1 MKNGIMNKIKW
12 FIVSALIIVVVGL
25 TIAGIFGL
33 NSPIDYSDGY
43 EVSVSIEF
51 DDDNSKA
58 ILKSETEKY
67 LENND
72 IEVVSY
78 QILEDGLTIIYKLK
92 TDPSAKVAGLKS
104 AIETKLNANPSSQ
117 GNQATVVA
125 SQVYKGSYM
134 QPLQMLLAYGIG
146 IVAIFIFMLIMNKL
160 ASALAVVASS
170 FASIVLFLSIMAI
183 TRIPAVPFVEI
194 SLMIAGMLGAMLS
207 VTTVGRYREELKDN
221 LSEKFSTKA
230 IADSVAKTEFKKYL
244 FILIGVLIASV
255 AVFAF
260 FTPYLMILG
269 GQIGF
274 AGISACLSAYFITPL
289 VWSLV
294 KSKHKN
300 AK

>member
-33 NSPIDYSDGY
+33 NNPIDYNDGY

-67 LENND
+67 FESNNVD
-72 IEVVSY
+72 VVSY
-78 QILEDGLTIIYKLK
+78 QVLDDGLTIIYKLK
-92 TDPSAKVAGLKS
+92 ADPTEKVAGLKT
-104 AIETKLNANPSSQ
+104 AIETRLNANPSSQ
-117 GNQATVVA
+117 GNQATIVA
-125 SQVYKGSYM
+125 NAVYKGSYM
-134 QPLQMLLAYGIG
+134 QPLQMLLSYGVG

-170 FASIVLFLSIMAI
+170 FASVVLFLAIMAI

-194 SLMIAGMLGAMLS
+194 SLMIAGVLSAMLS
-207 VTTVGRYREELKDN
+207 ATTVGRYREELKGN

-230 IADSVAKTEFKKYL
+230 IADNVAKTEFKKYL
-244 FILIGVLIASV
+244 FILIGVLVASV

-260 FTPYLMILG
+260 FTSYLMILG

-274 AGISACLSAYFITPL
+274 AGISACLSAYFITPA
-289 VWSLV
+289 VWSAV
-294 KSKHKN
+294 KSKDKN